1 MLCARLKS
9 QNVKNV
15 FKRFRQKKGGVQK
28 STKVNK
34 FSKIFLFCRGFS
46 KPNFNDTNVKTTAS
60 DPKFC
65 ADFKK
70 VRFLIVG
77 PTIVPENYDFVQAAV
92 RQNTDELFR
101 SDEAFI
107 ATNKKDI
114 LATFHCFFF
123 SCPLSDSSAIC
134 LQLLEYF

>member
-1 MLCARLKS
+1 M
-9 QNVKNV
+9 
-15 FKRFRQKKGGVQK
+15 
-28 STKVNK
+28 TT
-34 FSKIFLFCRGFS
+34 ILFCRGFS

-92 RQNTDELFR
+92 RQNTEKKEATTTLQRPTTAFKLEFCLALLKIVRCNRFFYNLFKT
-101 SDEAFI
+101 I
-107 ATNKKDI
+107 I
-114 LATFHCFFF
+114 H
-123 SCPLSDSSAIC
+123 
-134 LQLLEYF
+134 